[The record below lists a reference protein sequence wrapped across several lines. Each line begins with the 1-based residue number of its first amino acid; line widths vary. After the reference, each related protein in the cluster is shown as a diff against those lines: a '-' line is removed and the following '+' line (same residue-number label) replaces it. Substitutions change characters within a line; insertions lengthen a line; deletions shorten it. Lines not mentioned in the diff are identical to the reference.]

1 MTPPDWRHISH
12 GREIPTENYS
22 DQPFLTHTDDGAW
35 VCTLTTGPGDE
46 GVSGQHVVALRSEDQ
61 GRTWSEPVDVEPSA
75 GPEASYAV
83 ITKVPSGRLYVFYNH
98 NSDNQRAVKADNP
111 PYEDGLCKRVDSIGS
126 YVFKYSDD
134 HGRTWSADRYPIDVR
149 EFAIDRNNADGG
161 KVRYFWNVGR
171 PIHHNGAVYCSLHKV
186 GGFGEGFFTS
196 SEGVLLRSEN
206 ILTES
211 DPAKITWKTLPD
223 GDHGISVPE
232 GGGPIAEEHSYCVMS
247 DGSFHVVFRTVD
259 GYPACAYSRDEGRT
273 WAPSQYQKFADG
285 RVMKHP
291 RAANFAWRLENGKYL
306 YWFHNHGGTWY
317 EDRNPVWLCGGV
329 EVDTPDGKVIEWS
342 QPEIFLYLDDTYVRM
357 SYPDLIEDHGE
368 IWITETDKDKARA
381 HIVPPEFAAA
391 LWNRTPA
398 TEIVKQNLIL
408 EVDGA
413 TPLPNSI
420 AAPTLPEFTA
430 RDVSLAYQGMK
441 LLRTGFSIDFTCQL
455 DSLDAG
461 RMLLDTRTSTG
472 QGLAFIITDRGT
484 IEIILNDGRTENRWD
499 CDAGTI
505 SAGQKHHIT
514 AIIDGGPHVIS
525 FVVDGKLCDGGEHR
539 QYGWGRFTKDLRD
552 AHGSDTLNIGP
563 GITSLRI
570 YDRALLT
577 AEAIANHQAL
587 A

>member
-1 MTPPDWRHISH
+1 MTPPDWRYISH

-22 DQPFLTHTDDGAW
+22 DQPYLTHTDDGAW

-46 GVSGQHVVALRSEDQ
+46 GISGQHVIALRSEDQ
-61 GRTWSEPVDVEPSA
+61 GRTWSEPVDVEPSN

-98 NSDNQRAVKADNP
+98 NSENQRAVKADNP
-111 PYEDGLCKRVDSIGS
+111 PYENGLCSRVDSLGS

-134 HGRTWSADRYPIDVR
+134 HGRTWSTQRYPIDVR
-149 EFAIDRNNADGG
+149 EFEIDRNNADGG

-171 PIHHNGAVYCSLHKV
+171 PFHHDGAVYVSLHKV

-196 SEGVLLRSEN
+196 SEGVLLRSAN

-211 DPAKITWKTLPD
+211 DPAKITWETLPD
-223 GDHGISVPE
+223 GDVGIRSPE
-232 GGGPIAEEHSYCVMS
+232 NGGPIAEEQSYCTLS
-247 DGSFHVVFRTVD
+247 DGSFHVVFRTIV
-259 GYPACAYSRDEGRT
+259 GHPACSYSRDQGRT
-273 WAPSQYQKFADG
+273 WSPPRFQTYADG
-285 RVMKHP
+285 RRMKHP
-291 RAANFAWRLENGKYL
+291 RAANFAWKLSNGKYL

-317 EDRNPVWLCGGV
+317 DDRNPVWLCGGV
-329 EVDTPDGKVIEWS
+329 EIDTPHGKEIAWS

-357 SYPDLIEDHGE
+357 SYPDLIEDDGD

-381 HIVPPEFAAA
+381 HLLPPEFAAA

-398 TEIVKQNLIL
+398 TEIVQQNLIL
-408 EVDGA
+408 ELDGNSA
-413 TPLPNSI
+413 LPDSV

-441 LLRTGFSIDFTCQL
+441 QLRTGFSVDFTLLLDELEAGHVLL
-455 DSLDAG
+455 DS
-461 RMLLDTRTSTG
+461 RTPAG
-472 QGLAFIITDRGT
+472 QGLAFIVTARGKV
-484 IEIILNDGRTENRWD
+484 EIILQDGRTENRWD
-499 CDAGTI
+499 CDPGLLQG
-505 SAGQKHHIT
+505 GQSHHLT
-514 AIIDGGPHVIS
+514 AIVDGGPHIIS
-525 FVVDGKLCDGGEHR
+525 FVVDGILCDGGTYR
-539 QYGWGRFTKDLRD
+539 QYGWGRFSSDLRGVP
-552 AHGSDTLNIGP
+552 GSDQLRIGQ
-563 GITSLRI
+563 GVTSLRI